1 MVERTIRGILN
12 VLLDFGCPL
21 WFFLEEDGT
30 PDGGWQRTATL
41 LRSSPVEWMAAL
53 LRLLPVEWIRVV

>member
-1 MVERTIRGILN
+1 M
-12 VLLDFGCPL
+12 LLDFGCPL